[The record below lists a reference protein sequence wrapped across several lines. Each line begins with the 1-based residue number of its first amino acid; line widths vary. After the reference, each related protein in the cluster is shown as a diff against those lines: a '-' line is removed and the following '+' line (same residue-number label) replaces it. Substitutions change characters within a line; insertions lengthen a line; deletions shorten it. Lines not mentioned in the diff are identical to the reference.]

1 MFSKL
6 FVICFAILMTTCEP
20 DRRVITTLKY
30 SKHYVKPT
38 VVNGEPAVTGQVPYL
53 VSIKEPI
60 QRIGDQRIVW
70 KNLCGGSIIAENK
83 VLTAA
88 HCFEGQNFYF
98 NKNPSIL
105 RIVAGNLRT
114 DITHSGDTET
124 NVINQ
129 WRKINKV
136 ILHKNFNFPLNDI
149 ALVFLNV
156 PLNFT
161 KNVDYVITASR
172 NSDYTRT
179 CITAGFGRIGQSL
192 KSRISPILLIAR
204 INTLS
209 KWKCSMIWEMNMNSF
224 ICSDSS
230 ISDVSRGDS
239 GGPLVCKGTLDPKEK
254 PNRDLLVGVV
264 SGKNFDKTTI
274 YTRVSAYKDWIA
286 KSGAKTLLFE
296 CNFLVITLLI
306 LIYLLFY
313 MLRRFLYQIIQK
325 C

>member
-6 FVICFAILMTTCEP
+6 FVIWFVIFLATCEP
-20 DRRVITTLKY
+20 DKRVITTLKY
-30 SKHYVKPT
+30 SKYYVKPT
-38 VVNGEPAVTGQVPYL
+38 VVNGEPAATGQVPYL

-60 QRIGDQRIVW
+60 LRIGDQRIVW
-70 KNLCGGSIIAENK
+70 KNLCGGSIIAQNK

-88 HCFEGQNFYF
+88 HCFESQDFYYK
-98 NKNPSIL
+98 KNPSIL

-124 NVINQ
+124 NIINQ
-129 WRKINKV
+129 WRKINRV
-136 ILHKNFNFPLNDI
+136 ILHNNFNFPLNDI
-149 ALVFLNV
+149 ALVFLNA
-156 PLNFT
+156 PLKFT
-161 KNVDYVITASR
+161 NNVDFVITASK
-172 NSDYTRT
+172 NTDYTHT
-179 CITAGFGRIGQSL
+179 CMTAGFGRIGHNS

-274 YTRVSAYKDWIA
+274 FTRVSAYKDWIA
-286 KSGAKTLLFE
+286 RSGDKTVLFE
-296 CNFLVITLLI
+296 CNFLITLLQ
-306 LIYLLFY
+306 YSTN
-313 MLRRFLYQIIQK
+313 
-325 C
+325 